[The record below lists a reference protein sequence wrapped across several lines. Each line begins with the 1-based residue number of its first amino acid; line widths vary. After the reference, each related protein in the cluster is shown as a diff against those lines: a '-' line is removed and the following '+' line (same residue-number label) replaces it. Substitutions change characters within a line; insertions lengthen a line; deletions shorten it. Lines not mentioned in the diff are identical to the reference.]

1 MLQAHYRG
9 TLDFSNDALLAAQK
23 GLQRLQ
29 AAWKTF
35 KGLKVSA
42 TATLSFDDLHTDC
55 EAAMNNDLATAQV
68 IASLFEWA
76 RRINLVND
84 SRETVD
90 AAALEKAMGLFQT
103 YYFDV
108 LGLELEASA
117 DDSALDSAMQVL
129 LELRAQAKADKNYA
143 LSDAIRDKLAAS
155 GFQIKDGKDGSSWS
169 RS

>member
-1 MLQAHYRG
+1 M
-9 TLDFSNDALLAAQK
+9 
-23 GLQRLQ
+23 
-29 AAWKTF
+29 
-35 KGLKVSA
+35 
-42 TATLSFDDLHTDC
+42 
-55 EAAMNNDLATAQV
+55 
-68 IASLFEWA
+68 FEWA

-84 SRETVD
+84 GRETID
-90 AAALEKAMGLFQT
+90 AASLDRALSLFQT

-108 LGLELEASA
+108 LGLELEAA
-117 DDSALDSAMQVL
+117 GDDSALDSAMQVL